1 MKARKQNQKPRLAG
15 RVPRSHRRHHVS
27 MHCLP
32 KHTYSIVMIPN
43 PQNLSSV
50 SKCCHILFCQ
60 NQTSNTNLL
69 RSKWVLKWKQIKG
82 QKDIKGRLVAQGFQD
97 KQSLTTF
104 SGTTSRWGQ
113 RIVLTV
119 ATQFNWSVISA
130 DVSEA
135 FLRGITFKR
144 LAELDTTQPLGSR
157 NFLTPRN

>member
-104 SGTTSRWGQ
+104 RYHKQVGAENRM
-113 RIVLTV
+113 TV
-119 ATQFNWSVISA
+119 ATHSIGLLFQLMCQKLS
-130 DVSEA
+130 
-135 FLRGITFKR
+135 
-144 LAELDTTQPLGSR
+144 
-157 NFLTPRN
+157 